1 MLYNQIVHTAQ
12 VSIQNPAG
20 GPNVVF
26 ASAPATTAPTY
37 GLGFGQMPTAQDGHA
52 GHVDVPAN
60 GAVQIGNLLTC
71 AAVTYIYT
79 NAMGAVQNVVLYHAH
94 TGFIPANE
102 LPTDPSRNVHNVAAG
117 QIHVVFCSSQSMAP
131 NPNNG
136 IQTAADGLI
145 GILNAGVPAGNI
157 RVLTGCGGAFG
168 ANSKGEVGMSAVAT
182 WSNGN
187 LQTTLVNCAN
197 LARAAYAAQ
206 FPPGQTK
213 LGLLGSSHNLANGQ
227 ARIQTLTTG
236 INAAGNDTARLNSL
250 QTFLGDAH
258 SFKPGSLKLFM
269 VQQLNVAIRH
279 QPAGNITPMNAQ
291 AQGNAIVSGVRNG
304 TL

>member
-94 TGFIPANE
+94 TGFIQLTNCPPIHLATFTMLPLARFTSSFARRNPWPLIRITAFRL
-102 LPTDPSRNVHNVAAG
+102 LPTV
-117 QIHVVFCSSQSMAP
+117 
-131 NPNNG
+131 
-136 IQTAADGLI
+136 
-145 GILNAGVPAGNI
+145 
-157 RVLTGCGGAFG
+157 
-168 ANSKGEVGMSAVAT
+168 
-182 WSNGN
+182 
-187 LQTTLVNCAN
+187 
-197 LARAAYAAQ
+197 
-206 FPPGQTK
+206 
-213 LGLLGSSHNLANGQ
+213 
-227 ARIQTLTTG
+227 
-236 INAAGNDTARLNSL
+236 
-250 QTFLGDAH
+250 
-258 SFKPGSLKLFM
+258 
-269 VQQLNVAIRH
+269 
-279 QPAGNITPMNAQ
+279 
-291 AQGNAIVSGVRNG
+291 
-304 TL
+304 